1 METEKRMIDCIGAPA
16 MYELLAEE
24 SAELAKAALKMAR
37 VLRQE
42 NPTPVT
48 LIEAESMV
56 REEWTDVIQCA
67 EEINIMIDLDQI
79 EAKQKRFFERWE
91 QHHERE

>member
-1 METEKRMIDCIGAPA
+1 